1 MLLSCLNNTVART
14 TIIANIVTSLG
25 NIGIFFTVRAIAKNR
40 VTRKTFVCELQRVQ
54 KTGGDESNTTYW
66 FDLHV
71 VNFTDSDC
79 SISSIV
85 LRVNGSSY
93 GVFQTRPTSRWTEY
107 VKVRDVYIKAHISL
121 TLESLFVQIPKEIEP
136 KQVALLL
143 ATTSGTLNYILD
155 ISDFRN
161 SL

>member
-1 MLLSCLNNTVART
+1 MLLSYLNNTVAWT

-25 NIGIFFTVRAIAKNR
+25 IIGIFFTVRSVAKNR
-40 VTRKTFVCELQRVQ
+40 VTRKTFTCELQRVQ
-54 KTGGDESNTTYW
+54 KTYRGDGNTTYW

-85 LRVNGSSY
+85 LQVNGTPY
-93 GVFQTRPTSRWTEY
+93 EAFYPRKINRWTDY
-107 VKVRDVYIKAHISL
+107 VKVKDVYIKAHISL
-121 TLESLFVQIPKEIEP
+121 TLENLFVQIPKGIDP
-136 KQVALLL
+136 KHIALSI

-161 SL
+161 LS